1 MKDLTFLAFVALVI
15 RPKLSAF
22 EVHSFHR
29 VTVEMYLHVARYTCA
44 LHGLAWN
51 NATVCWGL
59 NSLLSFA
66 DTCYKLVPSN
76 DVSTIFNCWLE
87 NP

>member
-29 VTVEMYLHVARYTCA
+29 VTFEMYLYVACYTCA

-51 NATVCWGL
+51 NATVGFGV

-66 DTCYKLVPSN
+66 GTCYKLVLSN
-76 DVSTIFNCWLE
+76 DVSTIFNCWLQ

>member
-22 EVHSFHR
+22 EVHSFHL
-29 VTVEMYLHVARYTCA
+29 VTVEMYVYVARHACA

-51 NATVCWGL
+51 NATSCCGL
-59 NSLLSFA
+59 NSLLSVA
-66 DTCYKLVPSN
+66 ACYELVLSN
-76 DVSTIFNCWLE
+76 DLSTILNCWLE